1 MKKTFRLFLILFLG
15 ILGGTLSLLIVNA
28 LPNEKMQMHISE
40 SVSVMEAEG
49 DYPMPITGYISSR
62 LDNFTDSIM
71 LVSATNK
78 ADTGLIDRTINMYR
92 VCYNNKRP
100 SEELVAYGK
109 GDTNY
114 SVVSYSRYWHGY
126 QLFLKPLLLF
136 CNYQEIRYINM
147 YIQILMIA
155 FVIAVIWKKNM
166 KLYVVP
172 YLVMI
177 CSLMPVSVA
186 LSLQFS
192 AIFYLMNIA
201 IIVLLIWFDAIEAGG
216 NTSVFFLSVGMA
228 TSFFDLLTYPLAAF
242 GIPLI
247 VYFMLNK
254 KTTLLDDAL
263 KIIQY
268 GFIWVIGYG
277 GMWAG
282 KWIVGSLLLRKNIIN
297 DAVMAILNRT
307 SSEDFTRKDVILT
320 NLSTMFE
327 TPIKG
332 IFLIVG
338 FILVVCLI
346 IKMVKHRKLYLKSFH
361 YLLIAVMPFVWY
373 MVMANHSY
381 VHFWFTY
388 RNLSVFIFAILMWLC
403 ENVEDS
409 FSLQHSNF

>member
-192 AIFYLMNIA
+192 AIFY
-201 IIVLLIWFDAIEAGG
+201 
-216 NTSVFFLSVGMA
+216 
-228 TSFFDLLTYPLAAF
+228 
-242 GIPLI
+242 
-247 VYFMLNK
+247 MLN
-254 KTTLLDDAL
+254 
-263 KIIQY
+263 
-268 GFIWVIGYG
+268 
-277 GMWAG
+277 M
-282 KWIVGSLLLRKNIIN
+282 
-297 DAVMAILNRT
+297 
-307 SSEDFTRKDVILT
+307 
-320 NLSTMFE
+320 
-327 TPIKG
+327 
-332 IFLIVG
+332 
-338 FILVVCLI
+338 
-346 IKMVKHRKLYLKSFH
+346 
-361 YLLIAVMPFVWY
+361 
-373 MVMANHSY
+373 
-381 VHFWFTY
+381 
-388 RNLSVFIFAILMWLC
+388 
-403 ENVEDS
+403 
-409 FSLQHSNF
+409 